1 MTQTK
6 AFFIFYAHSK
16 VALFACFLI
25 ISETVVGVFLF
36 VAFINRL
43 CQRVLVCL
51 LQEDV
56 ASLEKQVSS
65 LNTSLQEKNTK
76 LLSSQERIKHL
87 EEKIDEV

>member
-1 MTQTK
+1 M
-6 AFFIFYAHSK
+6 
-16 VALFACFLI
+16 
-25 ISETVVGVFLF
+25 F

-43 CQRVLVCL
+43 CQSVLVCL

-65 LNTSLQEKNTK
+65 LKTSLQEKNTK
-76 LLSSQERIKHL
+76 LLSSQERNKHL